1 MRNKCILN
9 EVTTEACTP
18 HSALHVAFH
27 GTNGTG
33 GRLGAANI
41 PPDYRHL
48 TLANSPAR
56 ADQPESYRF
65 FDAYANTF
73 ARQFAV
79 GEGAIKSMYLW
90 SEEPGTGKTT
100 TAVALLNAYLLTHF
114 VGSIQRGLQPEQ
126 RPAYFLDAHQ
136 LQTDYNTFN
145 RPRVPDSIAE
155 PASIRYYNAIQHAK
169 HTKFVVIDDL
179 ATRSTSEAFVADLH
193 SVVNARVTSGKPTV
207 YTSNVPVEKLPLIF
221 GERRLA
227 DRIGDKKLCQ
237 TVYFEGK
244 SKRGVR

>member
-1 MRNKCILN
+1 M
-9 EVTTEACTP
+9 EACTP

-33 GRLGAANI
+33 GRLGAANVQER
-41 PPDYRHL
+41 YRNI
-48 TLANSPAR
+48 TLNNSPAR
-56 ADQPESYRF
+56 KDQPEPYRF
-65 FDAYANTF
+65 FDVYVTTF
-73 ARQFAV
+73 ARQFA
-79 GEGAIKSMYLW
+79 EGDGTIKSLYLW
-90 SEEPGTGKTT
+90 SEEPGTGKTAS
-100 TAVALLNAYLLTHF
+100 AVALLNAYLLTHF

-136 LQTDYNTFN
+136 LQTDYNMFN

-155 PASIRYYNAIQHAK
+155 PASVRYYNAIQHAK
-169 HTKFVVIDDL
+169 HTEFVVIDDL

-237 TVYFEGK
+237 TVFFEGE
-244 SKRGVR
+244 SKRGERD